1 MKQQGSGR
9 FSLSRLLAFCMGSCT
24 EVAQTTAEH
33 EFFPAKIHSQEW
45 RALAGAGS
53 GCHYYYYYH
62 YLRLY
67 YYGELQTTA
76 GWKHST
82 SVPSYPCPANSP
94 SFVRRRRTDGCS
106 HPSLPP
112 TDSPPTRP
120 PAATP
125 TPAPTP
131 TSLAIPFF
139 ARLVIND

>member
-62 YLRLY
+62 YLRLLLLWGAANY
-67 YYGELQTTA
+67 SRVEAQYIGTFVSLSGQFTELRAQATDGRLFSSLPASHRQSTHTSTHCYS
-76 GWKHST
+76 HSR
-82 SVPSYPCPANSP
+82 SHSHIPRHPILCPA
-94 SFVRRRRTDGCS
+94 RD
-106 HPSLPP
+106 
-112 TDSPPTRP
+112 
-120 PAATP
+120 
-125 TPAPTP
+125 
-131 TSLAIPFF
+131 
-139 ARLVIND
+139 